1 MEHVIKLLGTG
12 ELGST
17 YAEEDA
23 REWLKDVRFV
33 RGGTKGVDKRI
44 VEGVIEVLKEAGVVP
59 VDLGSD
65 EAVERVAGIVIGS

>member
-23 REWLKDVRFV
+23 RKDVRFV